1 MQTHMIKSQILLT
14 LKRKV
19 SEIKN
24 EATSTVY
31 QLKNKTDKY
40 LGVEVMVIH
49 LVISCNLFDFIKVG

>member
-31 QLKNKTDKY
+31 QFKNKTDKY
-40 LGVEVMVIH
+40 LGVEVKVIH
-49 LVISCNLFDFIKVG
+49 LVNSCNLFDFIKVG

>member
-31 QLKNKTDKY
+31 QFKNKTDKY
-40 LGVEVMVIH
+40 LGVEVKVIH